1 MCREAQRKLYKVLSQ
16 YTFAIVTR
24 KTTVPDPGK
33 PYYFT
38 DAMTLHLDPTIPS
51 KPLWVK
57 SRGRKELTLGP
68 ARLDDRLTV
77 LPREAGILVGQLTAE
92 TLHTQQQAQQ
102 HTQQEQARP
111 TKRRRVAARRQFRWW
126 AAGAEPLWA
135 LFTLVVKGSTQTE
148 AELRTV
154 LRTAAGFDDL
164 WVIARIVLFDNIEC
178 LALALQG
185 KETLKLHTTP
195 VQFAVELA
203 QLLQHE
209 PIFTSFQSYVPP
221 PPPLAPRPAR
231 PPPPT
236 RPHPK
241 FLTSLPPPPPTYQ
254 HFGPYS
260 DEPPYEKVTE
270 LLASLGDL
278 QSMQSMQ
285 QQHEAQ
291 VSDELM
297 TFLSTPTTPQYSPR
311 SPPYVPSSPPYVP
324 SSPPYVPLSPPY
336 VSTSPLHY
344 TGAYD
349 PEYPAQQVQR
359 MLYRPSS
366 PTYA

>member
-1 MCREAQRKLYKVLSQ
+1 MCREAQRKLYQVLAK

-24 KTTVPDPGK
+24 KTTVPDPAK

-38 DAMTLHLDPTIPS
+38 DALTLQLDPTIPS

-57 SRGRKELTLGP
+57 SRGRKQLTLGP
-68 ARLDDRLTV
+68 ARLDDRLAA
-77 LPREAGILVGQLTAE
+77 LPREAGMLVGQLATEAP
-92 TLHTQQQAQQ
+92 QQAQAQ
-102 HTQQEQARP
+102 QEQEQARP
-111 TKRRRVAARRQFRWW
+111 AKRRRAAARRQFRWW

-148 AELRTV
+148 AELRDV
-154 LRTAAGFDDL
+154 LRTSAGFDDL

-178 LALALQG
+178 LALALQE

-203 QLLQHE
+203 QLLHHE
-209 PIFTSFQSYVPP
+209 PILTRFQSYVPVP
-221 PPPLAPRPAR
+221 PPPPSRPPR
-231 PPPPT
+231 PPPPSQ
-236 RPHPK
+236 PYPK
-241 FLTSLPPPPPTYQ
+241 FLTTLPPPPPSYQ
-254 HFGPYS
+254 HFGPA
-260 DEPPYEKVTE
+260 EPSEQERVSE

-278 QSMQSMQ
+278 QSMQ
-285 QQHEAQ
+285 EAP

-297 TFLSTPTTPQYSPR
+297 SFLTTPTTPPYCPTSPQYCPGSPQYVPT
-311 SPPYVPSSPPYVP
+311 SPPYVPGSPQY
-324 SSPPYVPLSPPY
+324 
-336 VSTSPLHY
+336 
-344 TGAYD
+344 YD
-349 PEYPAQQVQR
+349 PDMPAMEAHR